1 MGKGVTMD
9 SSLTIDAI
17 AEMLMHHDELMMV
30 YQTQINELTK
40 EYDTGADLIELTQL
54 HSPKYGIIGKSSNQ
68 TSLDQVYQKVENQR
82 KEYQA
87 AIYSEIQRV
96 LEL

>member
-17 AEMLMHHDELMMV
+17 AEMLMHHDELMTV

-40 EYDTGADLIELTQL
+40 EYDMGADLIELTQL
-54 HSPKYGIIGKSSNQ
+54 HSPQYGIIGKSSNQ
-68 TSLDQVYQKVENQR
+68 TS
-82 KEYQA
+82 
-87 AIYSEIQRV
+87 
-96 LEL
+96 